1 MTLWRCITCGTYRT
15 IPRKEKGKIREGAF
29 SCDSLYSSSGCL
41 QPADKFSA
49 VPSEIFAKKGKG
61 TAKDVQDCFLRLTQK
76 FPADKLQKIFGNSFK
91 FPTLPVGMLHL
102 GEIQKRIFC
111 MQSSLLPSLRD
122 PKHWK
127 AAELEPESP
136 ATPEAVLQHLRDFDL
151 SVSWDEVEKQFRTP
165 FVTSL
170 YDTVIEVRTACWE
183 ETPPLQPVP
192 PKLKRQRVF
201 QVSDPVI
208 KEEVSEEPCDL
219 KQGCV
224 SDSEE
229 DDETPFVLPWEK
241 KEQCVL
247 SKKTWKKPRSPVL
260 GTPYMASEEPVI
272 PLKSVGGQPAT
283 LKTAAEM
290 KQAQHQY
297 KKKHL
302 EKQAMQKAG
311 GRDKLYSEL
320 LEAQKTA
327 SDAQEKFLKLSAQ
340 WILAQKPKADQ
351 SPK

>member
-49 VPSEIFAKKGKG
+49 VPSEIFAKKGKS

-170 YDTVIEVRTACWE
+170 YDTVIEVRTAFWE
-183 ETPPLQPVP
+183 EIPPLQPPP
-192 PKLKRQRVF
+192 PKFKRLRSSQASDLQVKEEIL
-201 QVSDPVI
+201 QEDAPLSVPSVSQQSYVSDT
-208 KEEVSEEPCDL
+208 E
-219 KQGCV
+219 G
-224 SDSEE
+224 E
-229 DDETPFVLPWEK
+229 DKDQPVLPWEK
-241 KEQCVL
+241 KKQCPEKKDEEQPVL
-247 SKKTWKKPRSPVL
+247 PWETKQCLRKKP
-260 GTPYMASEEPVI
+260 EPV
-272 PLKSVGGQPAT
+272 SAMAAAT
-283 LKTAAEM
+283 LRK
-290 KQAQHQY
+290 AQQKY
-297 KKKHL
+297 KKNHF
-302 EKQAMQKAG
+302 EKKLMQKAG
-311 GRDKLYSEL
+311 ERDKLYSEL